1 MQLSREELEQRIND
15 IKLKIIMCPA
25 VIFANNLI
33 IKANGFVKTPN
44 ISIGIIIGNNAAGV
58 PGGLTR
64 CFQYPLF
71 ADIVIIIKVKRDKT
85 NVTEILPVTF
95 AAPGVSPNKLF
106 INIKKKTDNKNIVYF
121 SCFGPIFDFI
131 ISSLT
136 NKITG
141 SKNDCSPLG
150 ASFFLL

>member
-1 MQLSREELEQRIND
+1 M
-15 IKLKIIMCPA
+15 
-25 VIFANNLI
+25 
-33 IKANGFVKTPN
+33 
-44 ISIGIIIGNNAAGV
+44 
-58 PGGLTR
+58 R

-71 ADIVIIIKVKRDKT
+71 ADIVIIMNVKSDST

-106 INIKKKTDNKNIVYF
+106 ISIKKKTVNKNIVNF

-136 NKITG
+136 NNIRG
-141 SKNDCSPLG
+141 SKKDCKPFG
-150 ASFFLL
+150 ANFLFV